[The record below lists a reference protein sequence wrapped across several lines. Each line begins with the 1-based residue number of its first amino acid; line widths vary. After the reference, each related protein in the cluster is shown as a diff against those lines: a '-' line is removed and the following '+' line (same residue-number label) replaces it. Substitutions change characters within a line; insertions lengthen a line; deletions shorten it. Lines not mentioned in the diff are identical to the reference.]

1 MRGEFYLDLEFSEHW
16 YDELREMNKG
26 KRGAQFKFPDSFIK
40 WMAVWHQLVDY
51 RGLEGIGRILAKYN
65 LIPYF
70 GDYTTLWNR
79 IHKISIKIIPENKE
93 FVESDG
99 TGLKTS
105 NAGEYRQFK
114 YENPNAKRK
123 KYLVVIITA
132 DVKKKKLLYLEHIQG
147 EGQSEP
153 KVAEKQIKE
162 DSKKYKIKK
171 FYGDSAYDTNN
182 MFDILQ
188 SVGVKAAIIIRKN
201 AAPENVRGSKRRRKE
216 ARIYKR
222 LGYRKWAVYKKYGM
236 RWVGTEG
243 IFSAVKRKY
252 GENTVSRS

>member
-1 MRGEFYLDLEFSEHW
+1 
-16 YDELREMNKG
+16 
-26 KRGAQFKFPDSFIK
+26 
-40 WMAVWHQLVDY
+40 MAVWHQLVDY
-51 RGLEGIGRILAKYN
+51 RGLEGIGRMLKKYK

-79 IHKISIKIIPENKE
+79 IHKIKLEIIIPENKE
-93 FVESDG
+93 IELASDG

-114 YENPNAKRK
+114 YGDPNAKRK

-162 DSKKYKIKK
+162 ASENGYKIKK
-171 FYGDSAYDTNN
+171 
-182 MFDILQ
+182 
-188 SVGVKAAIIIRKN
+188 
-201 AAPENVRGSKRRRKE
+201 
-216 ARIYKR
+216 IYI
-222 LGYRKWAVYKKYGM
+222 V
-236 RWVGTEG
+236 
-243 IFSAVKRKY
+243 I
-252 GENTVSRS
+252 

>member
-1 MRGEFYLDLEFSEHW
+1 MCKFKNKRWGNHHNKKRIWPKYNNQLVIRGECYLDLEFSEYW

-40 WMAVWHQLVDY
+40 WIAVWHQLVDY
-51 RGLEGIGRILAKYN
+51 RGLEGIGRMLTKYN

-79 IHKISIKIIPENKE
+79 IHKIKPEIIIPENKE
-93 FVESDG
+93 VELASDG

-105 NAGEYRQFK
+105 NAGEFRQFK
-114 YENPNAKRK
+114 YGDPNAKRK

-132 DVKKKKLLYLEHIQG
+132 DVKKKLLHLEHIQG

-162 DSKKYKIKK
+162 ASKKYKIKK

-188 SVGVKAAIIIRKN
+188 SVGAEGAIKIRKN
-201 AAPENVRGSKRRRKE
+201 AAPENIRG
-216 ARIYKR
+216 
-222 LGYRKWAVYKKYGM
+222 
-236 RWVGTEG
+236 
-243 IFSAVKRKY
+243 
-252 GENTVSRS
+252 